1 MTIEIL
7 DLPINSMV
15 IFYSYVNVYQRV
27 RELTP
32 RSHGYGCYVSVFSD
46 PHAWRAVLSLS
57 QMLHVATTEF
67 GQSKTDVPNQPS
79 PPIKDFFFALTAYFQ
94 DLTLQK
100 KWGFQLSS
108 ETDVLRFGRCS
119 HLPTM
124 VKTRKFWRPFLEY
137 LMIEPFSSYHRV
149 ICPIGDD
156 VPTVS
161 GSPFI
166 GCMTGKSQGRMTIA
180 LPCADHGDSTLNLVL
195 CRFCSGSLLGSE
207 QHRGCVPTISPRS

>member
-1 MTIEIL
+1 MTRCLEF
-7 DLPINSMV
+7 V
-15 IFYSYVNVYQRV
+15 ANVARRNNGIWSEQDWCAKSTLNTHQR
-27 RELTP
+27 
-32 RSHGYGCYVSVFSD
+32 
-46 PHAWRAVLSLS
+46 
-57 QMLHVATTEF
+57 
-67 GQSKTDVPNQPS
+67 
-79 PPIKDFFFALTAYFQ
+79 FFFALTAYFQ